1 NIDEPSPH
9 VDWTAGAVSLLT
21 ESKPWPELDR
31 PRRGGVS
38 SFGVSGTNAHV
49 ILEEYRPRVAEAA
62 TADGGQA
69 DGTGAVE
76 PARRPG
82 LVASDVTLWPV
93 SARSRTALGGQAARL
108 ADFLRRRGEIDP
120 AAVGWSLATTRS
132 TFDHRAAVV
141 GSTADELL
149 VGVDALAAG
158 QPAGNLVTGTVTSAG
173 AGPVFVFPGQGA
185 QSARMAAGLVGRTPV
200 FD

>member
-1 NIDEPSPH
+1 M
-9 VDWTAGAVSLLT
+9 
-21 ESKPWPELDR
+21 
-31 PRRGGVS
+31 
-38 SFGVSGTNAHV
+38 
-49 ILEEYRPRVAEAA
+49 LEEYRPRVAEAA
-62 TADGGQA
+62 TVDGGQA
-69 DGTGAVE
+69 DGSGAVE

-149 VGVDALAAG
+149 AGLDALAAG
-158 QPAGNLVTGTVTSAG
+158 QPAGNSSPVRSPAPAQVPSSCSRVRGRSRRGWRPGSSVVRRCSTRSWPSAG
-173 AGPVFVFPGQGA
+173 GPW
-185 QSARMAAGLVGRTPV
+185 RRTSTWTSSRC
-200 FD
+200 